1 MLLSFLTIS
10 QQGTKRVPHSIKGIT
25 YEGTTYA
32 RRFPGIALRDALHH
46 ALRAHPTCNGIRAT
60 RSTDALTMNTL
71 HTQRFSSQR
80 RPGEFSR
87 SESPTRQGE
96 APVYPDAS
104 VSSRDHRAG
113 IISAE
118 MIVMV
123 VQPHPAGGRVARR
136 HCVPGD
142 ADLLPSDVSPFSG
155 DTIIYSLVAYPMGA
169 GRTRI
174 APGKQAGKDGGK
186 IDVEKRCGYL
196 TSAMLLLEILFRY
209 FPVGNTE
216 IDNAKN
222 WRAMS
227 SLASPGATPTTL
239 HASGTLVFSFLFG
252 SSLRCVPIL
261 SEGIAL

>member
-1 MLLSFLTIS
+1 
-10 QQGTKRVPHSIKGIT
+10 
-25 YEGTTYA
+25 
-32 RRFPGIALRDALHH
+32 
-46 ALRAHPTCNGIRAT
+46 
-60 RSTDALTMNTL
+60 
-71 HTQRFSSQR
+71 
-80 RPGEFSR
+80 
-87 SESPTRQGE
+87 
-96 APVYPDAS
+96 
-104 VSSRDHRAG
+104 
-113 IISAE
+113 
-118 MIVMV
+118 MV

-196 TSAMLLLEILFRY
+196 ASSTLLVEFLLHRFQL
-209 FPVGNTE
+209 GNTE

-227 SLASPGATPTTL
+227 SLASPGATPTTP
-239 HASGTLVFSFLFG
+239 HASGTLVFASLFG
-252 SSLRCVPIL
+252 STSRRVPIL
-261 SEGIAL
+261 PEGSAL

>member
-1 MLLSFLTIS
+1 MNRRKMLLSFLTIS

-87 SESPTRQGE
+87 SESPTQQGE
-96 APVYPDAS
+96 VPVYPDSS
-104 VSSRDHRAG
+104 VSSLDHPAG

-142 ADLLPSDVSPFSG
+142 ADLLPADVPPFSG

-174 APGKQAGKDGGK
+174 APGKQAGKDG
-186 IDVEKRCGYL
+186 ER
-196 TSAMLLLEILFRY
+196 SML
-209 FPVGNTE
+209 
-216 IDNAKN
+216 KN
-222 WRAMS
+222 VVA
-227 SLASPGATPTTL
+227 
-239 HASGTLVFSFLFG
+239 
-252 SSLRCVPIL
+252 I
-261 SEGIAL
+261 